1 MWRRLLPGL
10 SVAGLVV
17 ELLAVPFVAEPAAAA
32 ARLSV
37 PVARWGLE
45 TYPGIN
51 ESSALADEVA
61 APAASPLTPAGV
73 SWPSD
78 IRRRGA
84 QTATFDGASSA
95 ATTESAVVDTTG
107 SFSVGGWVRL
117 GARPATDITF
127 ATQEAADA
135 PGFEIGIRRSGRP
148 AVPHW
153 SFAMK
158 DTSAQSSTTVVAA
171 APAAITAA
179 DAGLWTHVA
188 GSFDA
193 EQMKLRLYVDGVLVS
208 EVDRPATPW
217 ETDGKFA
224 VGRGFAS
231 GAAADWW
238 NGSIADV
245 RVYDRVL
252 VPEDF
257 TGQSADAPGSG
268 GFDEPGILSP
278 IRVGEWDFEAAVPCF
293 VADLRDTCEA
303 PDTSIFERTLALTLG
318 ADVGPGHTASGLAL
332 RLDSEYFPDGGASAG
347 GATQEYGRSAIRTG
361 TTAPDADGNEFTIWQ
376 DAPVLLTDQS
386 FTVSAWVKPDAVEAG
401 GSPAVLA
408 QAGVHDSATWLRYD
422 SGTGGWEFAVFAADA
437 PTATTHSPKRRHR
450 HARPA
455 AYARATGT
463 AELDEWTHLTGV
475 FDASHHEARLYINGT
490 RVATQAVPFT
500 PMASDGPLL
509 VGRTRQRDKLLNKWS
524 GGIDDLTIYQ
534 GPLTD
539 AAVSAMFT
547 AQATT
552 S

>member
-17 ELLAVPFVAEPAAAA
+17 GLLAVPLVAEAAAAA
-32 ARLSV
+32 ARLPV
-37 PVARWGLE
+37 PVAHWGLE
-45 TYPGIN
+45 IYPGITA
-51 ESSALADEVA
+51 SSALADQVA
-61 APAASPLTPAGV
+61 APTDSPLTPAGV

-78 IRRRGA
+78 VRRRGA

-158 DTSAQSSTTVVAA
+158 NTAAQSSTTVVAA

-193 EQMKLRLYVDGVLVS
+193 AQMKLRLYVDGVLVS
-208 EVDRPATPW
+208 EVDRTATPW
-217 ETDGKFA
+217 AASGKFA
-224 VGRGFAS
+224 VGRGFA
-231 GAAADWW
+231 GGVATGWW

-252 VPEDF
+252 APEDF
-257 TGQSADAPGSG
+257 TGQVVD
-268 GFDEPGILSP
+268 GFNEPGILGP
-278 IRVGEWDFEAAVPCF
+278 VRVGRWDFETATPCF

-303 PDTSIFERTLALTLG
+303 PDMSIFERTLALTLG
-318 ADVGPGHTASGLAL
+318 ADVGPGHTAGGQAL
-332 RLDSEYFPDGGASAG
+332 WLDSEYFPDGGTPAG
-347 GATQEYGRSAIRTG
+347 EATQEYGRSAIRTG

-386 FTVSAWVKPDAVEAG
+386 FTVSAWVKLDAVEAG

-408 QAGVHDSATWLRYD
+408 QAGVHESATWLRYD
-422 SGTGGWEFAVFAADA
+422 SGTGAWEFAVFAADA
-437 PTATTHSPKRRHR
+437 STATTHSPTRR
-450 HARPA
+450 HARTA
-455 AYARATGT
+455 AYARATDT

-475 FDASHHEARLYINGT
+475 FDASHHEARLYVNGT
-490 RVATQAVPFT
+490 RVATRAVPFT
-500 PMASDGPLL
+500 PMASDGTLL
-509 VGRTRQRDKLLNKWS
+509 VGRTRQHDQLLDKWS

-539 AAVSAMFT
+539 AAVSAMYT
-547 AQATT
+547 AQAT
-552 S
+552 SS